1 MNAAAQAMK
10 QKMLALLA
18 TQTTAQ
24 LLRMMQQLSKRT
36 DEGAELVYD
45 LAFLVLSERIGFEK
59 AEEYSDDIMGWG
71 R

>member
-1 MNAAAQAMK
+1 MNAEAQAMK

-24 LLRMMQQLSKRT
+24 LLRIMQQLNKRT
-36 DEGAELVYD
+36 DEAAELVYD
-45 LAFLVLSERIGFEK
+45 LAFLVLSERLGFEK

>member
-10 QKMLALLA
+10 QEMLALLA

-24 LLRMMQQLSKRT
+24 LLRMMQQLNKRT
-36 DEGAELVYD
+36 DEAAELVYD
-45 LAFLVLSERIGFEK
+45 LAFLVLSERLGFEK

>member
-10 QKMLALLA
+10 QEMLALLA

-24 LLRMMQQLSKRT
+24 LLRMMQQLNKRT
-36 DEGAELVYD
+36 DEAAELVYD
-45 LAFLVLSERIGFEK
+45 LAFLVLSERLGFEK
-59 AEEYSDDIMGWG
+59 AEQYSDNIMGWG